1 MQPGTE
7 HLGRIGVL
15 MGGVSS
21 EREIS
26 LKSGRAVSEALIRQ
40 GQDVVP
46 LDITDSDQ
54 TNIDALIRKW
64 RLDVAF
70 IALHGKLGED
80 GTIQT
85 ILDQAQVP
93 YTGSGP
99 KASNLALNKAAAQD
113 VFERGGIRTPPHV
126 ILTGKSFSQ
135 LDDKITRA
143 GSFPLVVKPACEGSS
158 IGISIVPSHKELK
171 PALEA
176 AWRYGETVLIE
187 KYIAGRELTVGIIGT
202 EALPVVE
209 ICPKNKFFDFEAKY
223 TYGKTEYIVPAR
235 IPEKTAAEVRKSAL
249 KAHRLLGCKDLSRV
263 DFMLDAQGRHYI
275 LEVNTIPGFTAT
287 SLLPKAAQQSGLG
300 FDQLCL
306 TIIQLAYGKKKEHKD
321 SALRH

>member
-1 MQPGTE
+1 MQQGTE

-46 LDITDSDQ
+46 LDITESDE
-54 TNIDALIRKW
+54 TKIDALIRKS

-70 IALHGKLGED
+70 IALHGRLGED

-85 ILDQAQVP
+85 ILDKAQVP
-93 YTGSGP
+93 YTGSGA
-99 KASNLALNKAAAQD
+99 KASYLALNKAAAQD
-113 VFERGGIRTPPHV
+113 LFEKNGIRTPSHV
-126 ILTGKSFSQ
+126 ILNGKDLSQ
-135 LDDKITRA
+135 LDEKIARA

-158 IGISIVPSHKELK
+158 IGISIVPGNKELK
-171 PALEA
+171 SALEV

-209 ICPKNKFFDFEAKY
+209 ICPLNKFFDFEAKY
-223 TYGKTEYIVPAR
+223 TAGKTEYIVPAK
-235 IPEKTAAEVRKSAL
+235 IPEKIAAEVRKTAL
-249 KAHRLLGCKDLSRV
+249 KAHRLLGCENISRV
-263 DFMLDAQGRHYI
+263 DFMIDAHGRHFI

-287 SLLPKAAQQSGLG
+287 SLLPKAAQQTGLG

-306 TIIQLAYGKKKEHKD
+306 AIIQLAYGKKKEHKY
-321 SALRH
+321 STLRH

>member
-1 MQPGTE
+1 MQQGTE

-46 LDITDSDQ
+46 LDITESDE
-54 TNIDALIRKW
+54 TNIGALIRKS

-70 IALHGKLGED
+70 IALHGRLGED

-85 ILDQAQVP
+85 ILDKAQVP

-99 KASNLALNKAAAQD
+99 KASNLALNKAAAQEL
-113 VFERGGIRTPPHV
+113 FEKNGIRTPSHV
-126 ILTGKSFSQ
+126 IVTGKNFSQ
-135 LDDKITRA
+135 AADQIARS
-143 GSFPLVVKPACEGSS
+143 GSFPMVVKPACEGSS
-158 IGISIVPSHKELK
+158 IGISIVPSIKELK
-171 PALEA
+171 SALEV
-176 AWRYGETVLIE
+176 AWRYGETVLME
-187 KYIAGRELTVGIIGT
+187 KYIVGRELTVGIIGT

-223 TYGKTEYIVPAR
+223 TTGKTEYIVPAR
-235 IPEKTAAEVRKSAL
+235 IPEKIAGEVRKVAL
-249 KAHRLLGCKDLSRV
+249 EAHRLLGCENFSRV
-263 DFMLDAQGRHYI
+263 DFMLDARGRHYI

-287 SLLPKAAQQSGLG
+287 SLLPKAAQQIGLG

-306 TIIQLAYGKKKEHKD
+306 TIIGLAYGKKKGHKY
-321 SALRH
+321 SASRR

>member
-1 MQPGTE
+1 MQRGTE
-7 HLGRIGVL
+7 HLGCIGVL

-46 LDITDSDQ
+46 LDITDSDE
-54 TNIDALIRKW
+54 TKIEALIRKS

-70 IALHGKLGED
+70 IALHGRFGED
-80 GTIQT
+80 GTIQA
-85 ILDQAQVP
+85 ILDKAQVP

-113 VFERGGIRTPPHV
+113 LFEKNGIRTPPHV
-126 ILTGKSFSQ
+126 ILTGKNLSQ
-135 LDDKITRA
+135 LEDKIARA

-158 IGISIVPSHKELK
+158 IGISIVPGNQELK
-171 PALEA
+171 AALEV

-202 EALPVVE
+202 GALPVVE
-209 ICPKNKFFDFEAKY
+209 IYPKGKFFDFEAKY
-223 TYGKTEYIVPAR
+223 TAGKTEYIVPAE
-235 IPEKTAAEVRKSAL
+235 IPQTIDAEVRKAAL
-249 KAHRLLGCKDLSRV
+249 KAHRLLGCEDFSRV

-287 SLLPKAAQQSGLG
+287 SLLPKAAQQAGLG

-306 TIIQLAYGKKKEHKD
+306 TIVQLAYGKKKEHKY